1 MKVWHIVPKNDILIP
16 VDGGRSVTV
25 ASIAADLAGHAWHV
39 RTESP
44 YAIGDMDLLR
54 DRVSRKLGLDGTVS
68 VEHRVTSVFHGGDMS
83 LAVPDN
89 DPLRQVADISTDDM
103 EGYGIPHEDCY
114 DSIYDVDDELYADED
129 YKKACQSA
137 FQPGTGST
145 RTGTKTGG
153 DSRVWMGRAF
163 GGDAVAINDVLG
175 EEQNDVILKGKVVKV
190 EFRELKSKRIL
201 LTFQMADSTN
211 GISAKK
217 FLDVSNQ
224 GGGGKFRRK
233 NTLTPEEYDNLVKK
247 LKPGVYVRVH
257 GNIQYDN
264 YQNDYV
270 LMAYDMMEA
279 DGGTVEREDHNP
291 TPRVE
296 LHLHTVMS
304 DMDALI
310 TVKQLIKTIKKWG
323 HPAVAVTDH
332 GVVQSFPLLQEIS
345 TDKTNNVKVI
355 YGMEGYLFDDKIDQS
370 YHIIIL
376 AKNQIGIRNLYK
388 LVSISHLKYI
398 YRGRPRIPPGGPVR
412 IPRRPHPGL
421 GLRSRRAGPLD
432 GPEEAAL

>member
-1 MKVWHIVPKNDILIP
+1 M
-16 VDGGRSVTV
+16 
-25 ASIAADLAGHAWHV
+25 
-39 RTESP
+39 
-44 YAIGDMDLLR
+44 
-54 DRVSRKLGLDGTVS
+54 
-68 VEHRVTSVFHGGDMS
+68 
-83 LAVPDN
+83 
-89 DPLRQVADISTDDM
+89 
-103 EGYGIPHEDCY
+103 
-114 DSIYDVDDELYADED
+114 DDELYADED

-137 FQPGTGST
+137 SQPGTGST
-145 RTGTKTGG
+145 RTGGKASGTKTGG

-323 HPAVAVTDH
+323 HPAVAPTTA
-332 GVVQSFPLLQEIS
+332 SSSPSRCSRKSRRTRPTTSRSSMAWKATSSMIRSTSRTISSSWPRTSRALEIS
-345 TDKTNNVKVI
+345 T
-355 YGMEGYLFDDKIDQS
+355 
-370 YHIIIL
+370 
-376 AKNQIGIRNLYK
+376 AW
-388 LVSISHLKYI
+388 
-398 YRGRPRIPPGGPVR
+398 
-412 IPRRPHPGL
+412 
-421 GLRSRRAGPLD
+421 SRFPI
-432 GPEEAAL
+432 